1 MVKAA
6 DLAQHMSADAKM
18 SAPAGR
24 NAMDDDLKARL
35 DAIEAREQIRELP
48 ARYVWASA
56 RADVPAM
63 MALFTEDCD
72 FESGPPGSRLVLKG
86 KAAVSEMLARMIGA
100 PGAILALISNQ
111 TIEMQGPG
119 AASGTCVM
127 QNPAAPAAASPF
139 VGYYRD
145 DFRRVGGTW
154 LFSARRFWSY
164 SPLFDPSGG

>member
-1 MVKAA
+1 
-6 DLAQHMSADAKM
+6 
-18 SAPAGR
+18 
-24 NAMDDDLKARL
+24 MDDDLKAR
-35 DAIEAREQIRELP
+35 IEAMESREQIRELP

-63 MALFTEDCD
+63 MDLFTDDCD
-72 FESGPPGSRLVLKG
+72 FETGPPGSRLVLKG
-86 KAAVSEMLARMIGA
+86 KAAVSDTLTRMIGG

-111 TIEMQGPG
+111 TVDMHGPD

-145 DFRRVGGTW
+145 EFRRVGGIW

-164 SPLFDPSGG
+164 APQFDPSGS